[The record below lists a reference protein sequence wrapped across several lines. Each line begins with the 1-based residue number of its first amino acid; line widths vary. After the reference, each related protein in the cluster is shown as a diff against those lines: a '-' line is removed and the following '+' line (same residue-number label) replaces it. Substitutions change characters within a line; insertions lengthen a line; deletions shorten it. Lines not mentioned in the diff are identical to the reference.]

1 MATARSDS
9 EVLNRFHRR
18 FAGIEAHVHDAPTA
32 APRGLRP
39 TTRLV
44 QRPRSTRVSLLA
56 LPIAA
61 TLIVLVG
68 AFGLPRL
75 AGLMTGTSPAAG
87 PGGSSDWRLEACFA
101 YQPGLTILEAFE
113 VEHVSDLFSRMET
126 WDRFKIGDGTDE
138 RPAYV
143 VRTEGTLTIVQ
154 PRVGPFP
161 AHHFEGDD
169 LTCLLVLAPDGTF
182 PEGEAPLF
190 LGPLR

>member
-1 MATARSDS
+1 MSTLPTDS
-9 EVLNRFHRR
+9 ELLDRFHRR
-18 FAGIEAHVHDAPTA
+18 LAGIEAHVRDAPPA
-32 APRGLRP
+32 VPRGLRP
-39 TTRLV
+39 TTRLG

-61 TLIVLVG
+61 ALIVLVG

-75 AGLMTGTSPAAG
+75 ASFMTGASPAAG
-87 PGGSSDWRLEACFA
+87 PDGSSDWRLEACFA
-101 YQPGLTILEAFE
+101 YQPGLTILQVFK
-113 VEHVSDLFSRMET
+113 VEQVRDLFPRMEP

-182 PEGEAPLF
+182 PEGEVPLF